1 MNFTNIKSII
11 DELYAEFLNQ
21 NTSEVNDLI
30 TKLKTDSDLYTQW
43 LDRVSLQLIGNRKS
57 SEAKL
62 KMLQKTTRLTLTK
75 RSSIIPLKMLKVIT
89 QILDSQDPQVLW
101 FIIAKAFASKSET
114 RSREPSENG
123 SIRHSNRWNYTGQLS
138 ILQAYIAFN
147 QVNVEEKLSEALK
160 GRDLVNTV
168 IFTRFK

>member
-75 RSSIIPLKMLKVIT
+75 RSSIIRLKMLKVIT
-89 QILDSQDPQVLW
+89 QILDSQDPQVL
-101 FIIAKAFASKSET
+101 
-114 RSREPSENG
+114 
-123 SIRHSNRWNYTGQLS
+123 
-138 ILQAYIAFN
+138 
-147 QVNVEEKLSEALK
+147 
-160 GRDLVNTV
+160 
-168 IFTRFK
+168 